1 MTCRPHGE
9 RPGSRAVVSFHIR
22 IIIRA
27 GAHAWYPSGQSKE
40 RKGEWHMDARS
51 RRHILMGTSVR
62 DFGRGRPDSDA
73 GANVSLAQLDQLLT
87 RGQQAA
93 TAQWEAQVDTRTSS
107 AQKKDLRRAMLIG
120 PIAHLG
126 QVGRLAA
133 KENPELGKSF
143 LVKPGVGTYL
153 TFQTTARTMQAAAE
167 THKEVL
173 AKYGLSESVLEQF
186 GQMLD
191 QFDSALTLGSTGRTV
206 HKGATLELRRVGIM
220 IAQTVRVM
228 DARNRQR
235 FQDDPQALGSWLS
248 ARQVLGSPKGA
259 GVPAP
264 VDTGAADPPAGGEV
278 RPAA

>member
-1 MTCRPHGE
+1 
-9 RPGSRAVVSFHIR
+9 
-22 IIIRA
+22 
-27 GAHAWYPSGQSKE
+27 
-40 RKGEWHMDARS
+40 MDARS
-51 RRHILMGTSVR
+51 RRHIQMGTSAR
-62 DFGRGRPDSDA
+62 DFGRARPDSDT
-73 GANVSLAQLDQLLT
+73 GYNVSLAQLEQLVA

-93 TAQWEAQVDTRTSS
+93 TAQREAQVDTRTSS
-107 AQKKDLRRAMLIG
+107 AQKRELRRAMLAG
-120 PIAHLG
+120 PIAHLAG
-126 QVGRLAA
+126 VGRLAA

-143 LVKPGVGTYL
+143 RVKPGVGTYL
-153 TFQTTARTMQAAAE
+153 VFQTTARTMQAAAE

-173 AKYGLSESVLEQF
+173 AKYGLSESVLAQF

-191 QFDSALTLGSTGRTV
+191 QFDAALTLGTQGRTA
-206 HKGATLELRRVGIM
+206 HKGATLELRSVATM

-248 ARQVLGSPKGA
+248 ARQVLGSPKGS

-264 VDTGAADPPAGGEV
+264 GDTGAPDTPAGGDV